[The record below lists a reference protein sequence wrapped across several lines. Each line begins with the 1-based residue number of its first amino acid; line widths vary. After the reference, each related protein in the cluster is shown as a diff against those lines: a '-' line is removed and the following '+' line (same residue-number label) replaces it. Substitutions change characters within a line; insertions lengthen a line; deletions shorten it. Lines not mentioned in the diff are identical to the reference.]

1 MSKDVNNISN
11 RGSVQKATQ
20 DLDLEYKKKK
30 IAFTIQVSK
39 LNTSRVQTPEEM
51 KERLDEMFELCIET
65 GNIPTYEC
73 MAVACGI
80 PIRTFY
86 DMKQGEYEGYKQYSQ
101 IIKNAKDTIALMES
115 SMAVDGKIPA
125 NVWIFR
131 AKNYLG
137 MRDQIQVEAVSN
149 QSGDVPNQT
158 GAILE
163 NLPEAPEIEA
173 KAEVIES
180 KITASE

>member
-39 LNTSRVQTPEEM
+39 LNTSRVQTPDEM
-51 KERLDEMFELCIET
+51 KERLDKMFELCIET

-86 DMKQGEYEGYKQYSQ
+86 DMKQGEFEGYKRYSQ

-131 AKNYLG
+131 AKNYLRNARQ
-137 MRDQIQVEAVSN
+137 RDN
-149 QSGDVPNQT
+149 RGC
-158 GAILE
+158 
-163 NLPEAPEIEA
+163 
-173 KAEVIES
+173 S
-180 KITASE
+180 KPVRGYSKPDRGYTRCVTRCASYWRGVRR